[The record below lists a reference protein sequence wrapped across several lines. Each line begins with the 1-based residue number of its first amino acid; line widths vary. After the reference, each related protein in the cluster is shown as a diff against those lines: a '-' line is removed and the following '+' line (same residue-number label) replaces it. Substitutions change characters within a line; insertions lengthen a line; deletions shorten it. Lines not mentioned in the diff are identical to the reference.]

1 MAQRARKTKEVARRD
16 DAPEFFNGCKFYK
29 IMECQ
34 VTYQTFPQACGKCDG
49 CRHHKHESL
58 VSRGLAEAQSAAATL
73 FVTLTYE
80 DDTKGEW
87 LDYKDV
93 QDFVKRLNHSV
104 HGVRIL
110 SAGEYGSTNGR
121 AHWHVLL
128 YFQWDEKH
136 LTQWKK
142 EQVEIN
148 GRGEYKGDSW
158 HWQRLKDWPKYC
170 PKLRMGRIRDKRAF
184 KAALADPESLWVDT
198 IGLKNAGEYAQKWRY
213 WPHGNVQ
220 ARVVSAPN
228 VGTEQ
233 EQNKAVRYAVKYATK
248 DPWKDGKL
256 RHMPF
261 EELPEFVKQATA
273 YGPWDLD
280 GTNERTK
287 WVRGNSHVKELE
299 RILLSEFESDDDV
312 PLHRRIK
319 RHRYNYS
326 SRGGLGRDYFECLG
340 AWYASKAGTQEE
352 LISRIFKIGP
362 SYRKQRD
369 KFFRDGFNW
378 KHVEKTIRNAEMP
391 SPIQKKNQFYM
402 GDTAFRQFA
411 RGFNVQLT
419 AQGNSETTGPDHIF
433 DTLETQAKRSSDV
446 ASGQLGLI
454 LWERDHGSPKFNAG
468 HRKTLEKLW
477 AELPAERLRGL
488 VPQRLQRLLEE
499 TSDEK
504 GWQIKRRQRL
514 LHEKYGSVRHT
525 YGSDLN
531 RIVETTKKHF
541 FFEKYLKP
549 KEIWYRREIQTI
561 EQLLLAK
568 AGKLPAE
575 NARAIRIEKEGK
587 GDVRLLAD
595 LDIRTIRRRLTK
607 DSV

>member
-1 MAQRARKTKEVARRD
+1 MARRARKTKEVARRD

-29 IMECQ
+29 IMQCQ
-34 VTYQTFPQACGKCDG
+34 VTHQTFPQSCGLCDG

-80 DDTKGEW
+80 DDEKGEC

-93 QDFVKRLNHSV
+93 QDFVKRINHAV

-110 SAGEYGSTNGR
+110 SAGEYGSRHGR

-128 YFQWDEKH
+128 YFQWDEEH

-142 EQVEIN
+142 EQVEID
-148 GRGEYKGDSW
+148 GAGAYKGDSW
-158 HWQRLKDWPKYC
+158 HERRVKDWPKYC
-170 PKLRMGRIRDKRAF
+170 PKMRMGRIRDKRAF
-184 KAALADPESLWVDT
+184 MAALADPESLWVDT
-198 IGLKNAGEYAQKWRY
+198 IGQKNAGEYPQKWRF
-213 WPHGNVQ
+213 WPWGNVE
-220 ARVVSAPN
+220 ARIVSAPN

-256 RHMPF
+256 RHKPF
-261 EELPEFVKQATA
+261 EELPEHVKQATA

-287 WVRGNSHVKELE
+287 WVRGNRHVKELE
-299 RILLSEFESDDDV
+299 KELLQQFQSDDDV

-326 SRGGLGRDYFECLG
+326 PRGGLGRDYFECLG
-340 AWYASKAGTQEE
+340 AWYASKAGSQEE
-352 LISRIFKIGP
+352 LVNRIFKIGP
-362 SYRKQRD
+362 SYRRQRD
-369 KFFRDGFNW
+369 EFYRDGFKWQN
-378 KHVEKTIRNAEMP
+378 VEKAIRNAETP

-402 GDTAFRQFA
+402 GDTAYRQFA
-411 RGFNVQLT
+411 RGFNAYLQT
-419 AQGNSETTGPDHIF
+419 QGKAETTGPDHIF
-433 DTLETQAKRSSDV
+433 DNLDTKAKRYSDI
-446 ASGQLGLI
+446 ASGHLGLT
-454 LWERDHGSPKFNAG
+454 LWEKDHGTPGRNAK
-468 HRKTLEKLW
+468 HRKTLEKVW
-477 AELPAERLRGL
+477 ADIPAERLRTL

-499 TSDEK
+499 TSKEK
-504 GWQIKRRQRL
+504 GWQLKRRKRL
-514 LHEKYGSVRHT
+514 LHEKYGAVRHT
-525 YGSDLN
+525 YGSGLT
-531 RIVETTKKHF
+531 RIVETTKKRF
-541 FFEKYLKP
+541 FYEKYLKP
-549 KEIWYRREIQTI
+549 NDLWYRREILTI
-561 EQLLLAK
+561 EQLLLAQ

-587 GDVRLLAD
+587 GDLRLLSD
-595 LDIRTIRRRLTK
+595 LDIRTIRKRLR
-607 DSV
+607 